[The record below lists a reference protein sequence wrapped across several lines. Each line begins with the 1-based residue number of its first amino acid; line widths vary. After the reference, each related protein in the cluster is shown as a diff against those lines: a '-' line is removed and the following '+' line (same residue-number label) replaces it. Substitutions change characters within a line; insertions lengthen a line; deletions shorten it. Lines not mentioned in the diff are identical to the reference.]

1 MTPSTDAPHSCTRSE
16 DELWASLG
24 SPPDDHERQCPTCQ
38 EQRRRLA
45 PLAQAAQDWKTGT
58 DPEET
63 LLEGIL
69 GRVMNGIRAEIR
81 RGTLFTLTVTP
92 HGPIR
97 ISSYLLLEAIRDAV
111 DSIEHVELRTHKII
125 PHAAGDGTGPI
136 SLTVSLA
143 MEAGRGS
150 AEVAEQT
157 RRTIA
162 ALFAER
168 LGMPIGTI
176 NVTVEDVFQ

>member
-24 SPPDDHERQCPTCQ
+24 SPPDAHELQCLTCQ

-45 PLAQAAQDWKTGT
+45 PLAQAAQEWKTGT
-58 DPEET
+58 DPEES

-69 GRVMNGIRAEIR
+69 GRDMHGIRTEIR

-92 HGPIR
+92 LGPLR

-111 DSIEHVELRTHKII
+111 DSIEHMELRTHKII
-125 PHAAGDGTGPI
+125 PHADDAGPI
-136 SLTVSLA
+136 SLAVSLA
-143 MEAGRGS
+143 MQAGQDGT
-150 AEVAEQT
+150 EVAEET

-162 ALFAER
+162 ARFAER
-168 LGMPIGTI
+168 IGMPIGTI